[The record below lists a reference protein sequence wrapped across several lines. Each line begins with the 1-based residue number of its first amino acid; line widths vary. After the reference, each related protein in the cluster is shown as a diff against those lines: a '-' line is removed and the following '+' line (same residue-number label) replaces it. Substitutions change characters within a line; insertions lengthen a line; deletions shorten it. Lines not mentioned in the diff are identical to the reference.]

1 MSSEPTSRQQ
11 VSSVAGGTQEPE
23 PLVAADPGLHD
34 RAYLVLLLVVALLGI
49 PLSLAAFGFLVAV
62 HELEHVV
69 WESLPSALGYDELP
83 SWWAILT
90 IATAGLLVGLAVKY
104 LPGHGGHVP
113 VAGFGGEPATPS
125 MLPGVVLA
133 AAASLVG
140 GAVIGPEAP
149 LIAIGGGLALV
160 AVRRTRMGED
170 AGTGTI
176 VAAAGAAAAMSAIFG
191 NPLVAVVIFLEILGL
206 GRRRTMLVVLPCLV
220 SSAVGALLF
229 TGMGRWT
236 GLEIGELSIPDLAPV
251 RLSVAEVAWA
261 PLLAAAVACLT
272 WSVFFVG
279 GWVARVAAS
288 RPMSTTVAAGLVAGG
303 AACAYAW
310 ATGHS
315 PAEVAL
321 SGQALLPVL
330 ATDPA
335 AWSSGGLVA
344 LVAFKSVAYGV
355 SLGAFRG
362 GPVFP
367 AVLLGAA
374 CGVLASSLTPGIELL
389 PGLAIGMAAGAA
401 TTGLPVTS
409 VALVVLLLGD
419 AAASQMPVVIL
430 AVVTAMVVHERL
442 SSWVLPPG
450 DAQPDG

>member
-1 MSSEPTSRQQ
+1 MSPEPTRRSQASSEADVGR
-11 VSSVAGGTQEPE
+11 EPE

-69 WESLPSALGYDELP
+69 WESLPSALGYDALP
-83 SWWAILT
+83 SWWPILT
-90 IATAGLLVGLAVKY
+90 ITAAGVLVGLAAKY

-125 MLPGVVLA
+125 MLPGVLLA

-140 GAVIGPEAP
+140 GAVVGPEAP
-149 LIAIGGGLALV
+149 LIAIGGGLALL
-160 AVRRTRMGED
+160 AVRSSRLAADPGIAT
-170 AGTGTI
+170 
-176 VAAAGAAAAMSAIFG
+176 VVSAAGAAAAMSAIFG

-251 RLSVAEVAWA
+251 RLSAVEVAWA
-261 PLLAAAVACLT
+261 PILAAVVACLT

-279 GWVARVAAS
+279 RRVARVAAS
-288 RPMSTTVAAGLVAGG
+288 RPMTTTVAAGLVAGA

-310 ATGHS
+310 TTGHS

-330 ATDPA
+330 ATDPG
-335 AWSSGGLVA
+335 AWSTGGLVA
-344 LVAFKSVAYGV
+344 LLAFKSVAYGV

-374 CGVLASSLTPGIELL
+374 CGVLASGLTSGIDLL

-409 VALVVLLLGD
+409 VVLVVLLLGD
-419 AAASQMPVVIL
+419 AAASQMPAVIL

-442 SSWVLPPG
+442 SSWVLPSAG
-450 DAQPDG
+450 AQPDG